1 MLKEEINENVK
12 ISVRHQDGSLKV
24 EIKDENEN
32 GNDVLFLDK
41 PPVDA
46 KPKTLEFDAET
57 LTEIPF
63 INIDLP
69 LHTKESSARDIKVI
83 AHIITNLPADND
95 KYYIEH
101 EEYIQDFRRSATER
115 RR

>member
-1 MLKEEINENVK
+1 MLKKEINENAK
-12 ISVRHQDGSLKV
+12 ISVRHQEGSLKV

-32 GNDVLFLDK
+32 DNDDEVLFLDK
-41 PPVDA
+41 PPLHP

-63 INIDLP
+63 FINVP
-69 LHTKESSARDIKVI
+69 LDTKESSALNIKVI
-83 AHIITNLPADND
+83 AHIITNLLADND

-101 EEYIQDFRRSATER
+101 EEYI
-115 RR
+115 